1 MGKQGG
7 FDSVAYIYEALA
19 YAVFGNDLRKAQR
32 TFLHRLPVEGHIL
45 IIGGGAGWIL
55 KEVLGRCPEL
65 KVDYVEA
72 SEKMI
77 SLSRHKVPDHK
88 NVNFIHG
95 TEDSIPMQ
103 QYDCI
108 ITNFFLDVFA
118 EKSLSGV
125 MHLLKERLATEGLWL
140 CTDFRATNRTSHKF
154 LIWLMHRFF
163 RTVASLES
171 KALLD
176 FKPHFTQVYMELEE
190 ETEYRNGLIFS
201 AVYRTT
207 E

>member
-1 MGKQGG
+1 MGKKGG
-7 FDSVAYIYEALA
+7 FDSIAYIYEALA
-19 YAVFGNDLRKAQR
+19 FVVFGNDLRKAQR
-32 TFLHRLPVEGHIL
+32 TFLHRLPTHGHVL
-45 IIGGGAGWIL
+45 IMGGGAGWIL
-55 KEVLGRCPEL
+55 KEVLERCPDL
-65 KVDYVEA
+65 RVDYVEA

-77 SLSRHKVPDHK
+77 SLARHKVPDCY
-88 NVNFIHG
+88 NVSFIHG
-95 TEDSIPMQ
+95 TEESIPMR

-118 EKSLSGV
+118 EKSLLGV
-125 MHLLKERLATEGLWL
+125 MCLLKERLAADGLWL
-140 CTDFRATNRTSHKF
+140 CTDFRVTNRMSHKF

-163 RTVASLES
+163 RMFASLES

-176 FKPHFTQVYMELEE
+176 FRPFFVQVHMELEE

-201 AVYRTT
+201 AVYHTS

>member
-1 MGKQGG
+1 MSKKSG

-19 YAVFGNDLRKAQR
+19 YVVFGNSLRKAQR
-32 TFLHRLPVEGHIL
+32 TFLHRLPVKGHIL

-55 KEVLGRCPEL
+55 KEVLERCPDL

-77 SLSRHKVPDHK
+77 SLARYKVPDRN
-88 NVNFIHG
+88 NVKFIHG
-95 TEDSIPMQ
+95 TEESIPMQ

-108 ITNFFLDVFA
+108 ITNFFLDVFS
-118 EKSLSGV
+118 EKNLSVV
-125 MHLLKERLATEGLWL
+125 MRLLLEKLKTDGIWL
-140 CTDFRATNRTSHKF
+140 CTDFRATNRAGHKL

-163 RTVASLES
+163 RLYASLES
-171 KALLD
+171 KVLLD
-176 FKPHFTQVYMELEE
+176 FRPYFARVHMELQE

-201 AVYRTT
+201 AVYRTS